1 MDTANL
7 TPAST
12 DLQQAIKDTAWQ
24 QIAQHGAAALSLR
37 AIARQLGITAPAIYN
52 YFHRRDDLVT
62 VLIKDAY
69 LSFGDSQQAAIR
81 DLPAEDYHLQLI
93 TLGLAYREWAIAFPE
108 RYQLIFGT
116 PIAGYHAPLA
126 EILPAAARSL
136 SILIHVLASAREAG
150 QLRLEASIPLGDN
163 LQSMLN
169 SGRELHQVSEEVL
182 YQAII
187 VWSRVHGLVSIE
199 IGHQFPVFI
208 TDAGELFRREV
219 QVLCSQVLE
228 P

>member
-1 MDTANL
+1 MDTENSISAG
-7 TPAST
+7 S

-81 DLPAEDYHLQLI
+81 NLPAEDYHLQLI
-93 TLGLAYREWAIAFPE
+93 TLGLAYREWAVAFPE

-136 SILIHVLASAREAG
+136 SVLVGVLAAAGEAG
-150 QLRLEASIPLGDN
+150 RLSQQNPVPLTPA
-163 LQSMLN
+163 LQSMLKA
-169 SGRELHQVSEEVL
+169 GRELYQVREEAL
-182 YQAII
+182 YQAIA
-187 VWSRVHGLVSIE
+187 VWSRVHGLVSLE
-199 IGHQFPVFI
+199 IGHQFPEFI
-208 TDAGELFRREV
+208 SDAGEIFRREV
-219 QVLCSQVLE
+219 QIICSQALE
-228 P
+228 E

>member
-7 TPAST
+7 TPAGA

-52 YFHRRDDLVT
+52 YFRRRDDLVT
-62 VLIKDAY
+62 ALIKDAY
-69 LSFGDSQQAAIR
+69 LSFGDAQQAAIQ
-81 DLPAEDYHLQLI
+81 DMPAEDFHRQLSA
-93 TLGLAYREWAIAFPE
+93 LGLAYREWAVAFPE

-136 SILIHVLASAREAG
+136 SVLVGVLAAAGEAG
-150 QLRLEASIPLGDN
+150 RLSRQNPFPLTPA
-163 LQSMLN
+163 LQSMLQ
-169 SGRELHQVSEEVL
+169 SGRELHQVKEEAL
-182 YQAII
+182 YQAIAI
-187 VWSRVHGLVSIE
+187 WSRVHGLVSLE
-199 IGHQFPVFI
+199 IGHQFPEFI
-208 TDAGELFRREV
+208 SDAGEIFRREV
-219 QVLCSQVLE
+219 QIICSQTLE
-228 P
+228 Q